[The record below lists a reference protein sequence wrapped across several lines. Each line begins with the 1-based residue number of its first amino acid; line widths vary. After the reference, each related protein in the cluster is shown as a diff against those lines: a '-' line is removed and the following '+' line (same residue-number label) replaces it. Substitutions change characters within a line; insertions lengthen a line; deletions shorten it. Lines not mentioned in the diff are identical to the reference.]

1 MPTFHSEPLKQIGTQ
16 IFASAGATSDEARI
30 VSEALVAATLAGH
43 AGGMDNP
50 GAPVVLPYEL
60 WAGLVGMAVLLLI
73 TIAWLAGNAWH
84 LHKIDRR
91 LRLLEEKQRQ

>member
-1 MPTFHSEPLKQIGTQ
+1 MNWATILACPTSTCHFKTTAK
-16 IFASAGATSDEARI
+16 IFASACSVVGFLNS
-30 VSEALVAATLAGH
+30 ATLAGH

-60 WAGLVGMAVLLLI
+60 WAGLVGVAVLLLI